1 MSTGLKLSPKH
12 GLNPTIPVCFWC
24 GKERGDIALLGRIGD
39 IGKGED
45 IEAEKHTVI
54 DYEPCGACLAKM
66 DAGFAVI
73 EATDSPN
80 KITSVPLRE
89 DIYPTGRYAV
99 ITQRAATRIFGGL
112 ADDTSKCFL
121 DDDDFKKIFVDRPCH
136 GRLIEKPDTK
146 SVEVDPDASPKLYAV
161 GSQAH
166 LKKAN

>member
-80 KITSVPLRE
+80 KITSVPIRE

-99 ITQRAATRIFGGL
+99 ITQRTASHIFGGL
-112 ADDTSKCFL
+112 ADNASKCFL
-121 DDDDFKKIFVDRPCH
+121 DNNDFKKIFVDRPCR

-146 SVEVDPDASPKLYAV
+146 SVESDREASPKLYAV